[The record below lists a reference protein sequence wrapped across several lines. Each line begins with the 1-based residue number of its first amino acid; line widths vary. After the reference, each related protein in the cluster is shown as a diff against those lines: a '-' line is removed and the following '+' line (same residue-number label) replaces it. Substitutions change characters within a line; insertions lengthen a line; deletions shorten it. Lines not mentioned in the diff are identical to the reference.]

1 MKDSEIEAM
10 NQELEALFESRLQAL
25 TTRINK
31 LHENSQQLYNST
43 QALASVYQAKFKR
56 VYYVEDHLLR
66 LQGKPGLSEQY
77 LENGSQPS
85 KGINSKDLDN
95 FKMGV
100 KTLRRKFQAA
110 GAVASTVGW
119 WRHLKDKAAD
129 KVTVSAVPVP
139 EPAPAPQS
147 EPIGPTQV
155 AEAPAKAAKATKTPP
170 PPLTIETTAPAT
182 PVADLT
188 EQIMSP
194 TTKKRTTL
202 ALQQL
207 FSAPPPSTTKPAHQ
221 HYLTSPSTER
231 ANPALGLYSPP
242 QSPHGPGPVSSLMR
256 GLSLRS

>member
-1 MKDSEIEAM
+1 MKDLTAAELA
-10 NQELEALFESRLQAL
+10 LEALLESRLEIL
-25 TTRINK
+25 TARINK
-31 LHENSQQLYNST
+31 LHQDTHQLYTST
-43 QALASVYQAKFKR
+43 QALSSVYQAKFKR

-85 KGINSKDLDN
+85 KGINSKDLEN

-119 WRHLKDKAAD
+119 WRHLKENNLN
-129 KVTVSAVPVP
+129 KVNLSVVPT
-139 EPAPAPQS
+139 PAPIVVETP
-147 EPIGPTQV
+147 V
-155 AEAPAKAAKATKTPP
+155 KAEKETPP
-170 PPLTIETTAPAT
+170 ALTIETAL
-182 PVADLT
+182 PVEPPSEAL
-188 EQIMSP
+188 MSP
-194 TTKKRTTL
+194 NTKKMNTL

-207 FSAPPPSTTKPAHQ
+207 FNSPPPSSPKPLHQ
-221 HYLTSPSTER
+221 HYITAGSSER

-242 QSPHGPGPVSSLMR
+242 QSPKGTGPINSLMR